1 MPNASARSRG
11 FALLIVLWMLVLIAF
26 LVAHMTAAGRTES
39 RIAGNL
45 AANSRSQAAAD
56 GAIYEAIFHVSDA
69 RPEQHWPV
77 DGSEHAVQIGQSRI
91 TLRLEDEAGRINP
104 NLASGVLLEALLRAV
119 GSPPETAGDLA
130 RAITEWVG
138 SAKRP
143 VEELL
148 AEYQTAGLDYG
159 PPGAPLESLDEL
171 SRVRGMT
178 APLFRALQPHLTLFG
193 PADPNP
199 AAADPVVSA
208 ALVLSGALAA
218 SGVPP
223 SPPANPNASADII
236 VARIHAAAEGPGN
249 ARVRRMAVVRIGG
262 REPPGYRPLAWGN
275 DED

>member
-1 MPNASARSRG
+1 
-11 FALLIVLWMLVLIAF
+11 
-26 LVAHMTAAGRTES
+26 MTAAGRTES

-69 RPEQHWPV
+69 RPDQHWPV

-148 AEYQTAGLDYG
+148 AEYQMAGLDYG

-178 APLFRALQPHLTLFG
+178 ATLFRALQPHLTLFG

-218 SGVPP
+218 PGVPA
-223 SPPANPNASADII
+223 SPPANPNASPDII